1 MTAFDRRL
9 TPARPDLAAASLK
22 GQVDAARFVEGR
34 AARVTEPVV
43 PLRGAPHAD
52 AMLDTELTYGE
63 PVTIYDEAA
72 GWAYLQSGRD
82 GYVGYAPATAFGAPA
97 AATHRVAV
105 LRTYL
110 YPGPGIKL
118 PPLGL
123 VPMNARLTVTGFAGD
138 FAIADGGAHV
148 IARHIRP
155 IGEHADDF
163 VAVAESYRGT
173 PYLWGGRTSLGLDC
187 SGLVQTALEAAGTAA
202 PRDTDMQERA
212 LGTALPLQP
221 DLSGLRRGDLMFWK
235 GHVGIMTSSERLLHA
250 NGHHMMVAEED
261 VAEAVHRIAA
271 KSFGAVTSVRRLGA

>member
-22 GQVDAARFVEGR
+22 GRVEAARFVEGR
-34 AARVTEPVV
+34 PARVVAPIV
-43 PLRGAPHAD
+43 PLRGAPRAD

-63 PVTIYDEAA
+63 PVTIYDETG
-72 GWAYLQSGRD
+72 GWAYLQSARD
-82 GYVGYAPATAFGAPA
+82 GYVGYAPAEAFGTPA

-118 PPLGL
+118 PPIGL
-123 VPMNARLTVTGFAGD
+123 IPMNAGLTVTGLAGD
-138 FAIADGGAHV
+138 FAVTDTGAHV
-148 IARHIRP
+148 VARHIRA
-155 IGEHADDF
+155 IGEHAEDF
-163 VAVAESYRGT
+163 VAVAEAYRGT

-187 SGLVQTALEAAGTAA
+187 SGLVQTALEAAGIAA

-212 LGTALPLQP
+212 LGTAVPLGAE
-221 DLSGLRRGDLMFWK
+221 LSGLRRGDLMFWK
-235 GHVGIMTSSERLLHA
+235 GHVGIMTSPLRLLHA

-261 VAEAVHRIAA
+261 VAEAVARIAA
-271 KSFGAVTSVRRLGA
+271 KSFGAVTSVRRLGG